1 MKRTTAL
8 LAIGTTLVF
17 LVSAPTYA
25 GGHKDEVYYPGGGPI
40 IDATHQIVTRVFGI
54 IQSFIPSAPVIKAPT
69 VSPIGVNQ
77 SNAPNS
83 FVCTSKG
90 IKLVRDGSIVK
101 THYCD

>member
-8 LAIGTTLVF
+8 LAIGTSLVF

-25 GGHKDEVYYPGGGPI
+25 GGHKDEVYNPGGGAI
-40 IDATHQIVTRVFGI
+40 SNFSGLIVTQVFDI
-54 IQSFIPSAPVIKAPT
+54 LKLFIPPTPVIKAPT